1 MAINGVL
8 RPGHVA
14 IRVSE
19 MEAAVRHYTEVL
31 GLIETARDAQ
41 GRVFLK
47 AWDEHDHGRRL
58 ARRGAELPP
67 ACMSDGDDPR
77 TQSTMRWTRLR
88 AGSPRRTAAP
98 CRNRQPMRRREPK
111 DPRFAAFN
119 GAN

>member
-8 RPGHVA
+8 RPGQVA

-19 MEAAVRHYTEVL
+19 MDAAVRHYTEVL

-77 TQSTMRWTRLR
+77 HAIDNVMDAIACWIAAAKADGRPV
-88 AGSPRRTAAP
+88 PRPAA
-98 CRNRQPMRRREPK
+98 
-111 DPRFAAFN
+111 DAA
-119 GAN
+119 A